1 MLTNL
6 RHERFA
12 HGIARGLPA
21 SRAYIGAGYKARGNS
36 AEVNAHRLLRKP
48 KVSQRIEQFSNE
60 IKNEAIADA
69 EELQRFLTSV
79 VRGVDQKG
87 ENPTEDHV
95 TKDGFV
101 VEVRPSFR
109 DRLKAAELLFRA
121 QGTFNRSDASADGEL
136 DAIAAALQ
144 QPRSVN

>member
-1 MLTNL
+1 MLTNI

-12 HGIARGLPA
+12 HGIAQGKSG
-21 SRAYIGAGYKARGNS
+21 SRAYIDAGYKARGNS
-36 AEVNAHRLLRKP
+36 AETNAARLLRHAQ
-48 KVSQRIEQFSNE
+48 VCQRIEQLADE

-79 VRGVDQKG
+79 VRGVTPQG